1 MDIIKKL
8 KKDKKPESVFDTLIK
23 KKSAEETPVAKPE
36 DMEVTA
42 INPDKPPPETSPAI
56 GKKETGPKREF
67 RTEGMHEFDI
77 ESLGVDSDASLKIE
91 YKAKLMT
98 LIDENRFDEA
108 IELLKELKE
117 KTRDTL

>member
-8 KKDKKPESVFDTLIK
+8 KKEKKSESVFDTLIK
-23 KKSAEETPVAKPE
+23 KKSIEETPPQKFE

-42 INPDKPPPETSPAI
+42 LSSDKLPSEVPVVRE
-56 GKKETGPKREF
+56 KKEIVSKKEF

-77 ESLGVDSDASLKIE
+77 ESLGVNSDASLKIE
-91 YKAKLMT
+91 YKAKIMT

-117 KTRDTL
+117 KVRGT